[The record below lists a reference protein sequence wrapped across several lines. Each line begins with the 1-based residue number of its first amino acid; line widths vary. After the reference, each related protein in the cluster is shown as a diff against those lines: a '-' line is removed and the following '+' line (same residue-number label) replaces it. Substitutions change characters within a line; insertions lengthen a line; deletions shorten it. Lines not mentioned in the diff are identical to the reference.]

1 MKHESE
7 GPLWIDHLQR
17 VTELDQSRLS
27 RLVRWQAP
35 LEGTLAANLIG
46 GYAIGLVVGLL
57 EQHPE
62 LHPAWRLFWVTGLL
76 GALTT
81 FSSFSAEMVE
91 MLMLARWSQAL
102 VTLAAHLGGS
112 LLLTFLGLRTA
123 LFFAAAR
130 A

>member
-81 FSSFSAEMVE
+81 FSSFSAEVVE
-91 MLMLARWSQAL
+91 MLLLARWPQVL